1 MDPLYDVHFSLQQT
15 PLSAIELHQ
24 LWKRG
29 RMDGIATQGPDG
41 STVKMGPP
49 SRDYANLF
57 QDIQL
62 VNSNDF
68 LTTPFTSVADLL
80 TLKIRFLRYVD
91 ESNPPYNRL
100 KLAAQI
106 LMYYYLPM
114 LITGVIIP
122 FVIPACII
130 FMIMSLGRKRT
141 CADGSNL

>member
-1 MDPLYDVHFSLQQT
+1 
-15 PLSAIELHQ
+15 
-24 LWKRG
+24 
-29 RMDGIATQGPDG
+29 MDGIATQGPDG